1 MRVIICELWS
11 QFLATVARRR
21 FTEYAES
28 SISTLSCDVLCWFVG
43 PMGASPISEKSIV
56 SGVQLSSVALGS
68 GTGTRRKGHRV
79 AVTQLCVSFS
89 RFQKALRRE
98 KMTAMAILQPH
109 VHLRD
114 GQDNSLE

>member
-1 MRVIICELWS
+1 M

-28 SISTLSCDVLCWFVG
+28 SISTLSCDVLCWFVEPIG
-43 PMGASPISEKSIV
+43 GIPDIRKEHRVRSPVIVRRAGQWDWDEKESETSC
-56 SGVQLSSVALGS
+56 
-68 GTGTRRKGHRV
+68 V

-98 KMTAMAILQPH
+98 
-109 VHLRD
+109 R
-114 GQDNSLE
+114 